1 MPAWLEPGDVIVLPA
16 WADGLTLPPGAYVVT
31 AIDGDDAYM
40 AVAGEDAGGELG
52 VARAGILRD
61 DSGAVNVC
69 LTHYRPRRTLAAVAN
84 ARCSYYG

>member
-40 AVAGEDAGGELG
+40 AVAGEDAGGEL
-52 VARAGILRD
+52 VAVGDPVRIGWPELGYFAMIAGQ
-61 DSGAVNVC
+61 
-69 LTHYRPRRTLAAVAN
+69 
-84 ARCSYYG
+84 